1 MVKAFYDAY
10 HRFAR
15 FPLIGGIGETFY
27 VQNIAEEAVQ
37 RMTKNILSERFSK
50 VLAIGQSGSGIST
63 ALHRLAQEQ
72 TITDTHHVIF
82 FSAADALSITDVE
95 PIDFL
100 IVIWVKLIC
109 AMQERNIEIPAK
121 TFDLLA
127 NITSEGINTKK
138 TETELARRISLKIK
152 TDSEFRRNIVKQ
164 FMIKTE
170 TMEEHISDLCWI
182 LAGQVHAGYRMNEAV
197 FKKFQE
203 EDMSQNILS
212 KLEGLKGLEYKS
224 ELTFLRTIE
233 GIIGELQTLHY
244 KPVFLKHAW
253 VEEKKDVLIVIDE
266 MNHLKRE
273 ITEKIFFEKKTM
285 FQALEAKMIFAF
297 PLSLW
302 HHPLFSD
309 VLSYFRCEFIRPL
322 TVYDAVGNYRG
333 DCLNIMK
340 DAILKRIEPS
350 LISDDAIAT
359 LIDVSGGLMGDL
371 MNFMQNA
378 CLRAIEKKAAI
389 IGNDIVAEV
398 IDDKIDAF
406 ARMFD
411 FAGYESAVRAVIRSK
426 KKTNIHNKELIYLLN
441 YGFVL
446 EYGDTSDTLWY
457 DAHPCLIFDR
467 KS

>member
-15 FPLIGGIGETFY
+15 FPLIGEIGEKFY
-27 VQNIAEEAVQ
+27 VQDIAKEAVQ
-37 RMTKNILSERFSK
+37 RMTESIISERFGK
-50 VLAIGQSGSGIST
+50 TLAIGQSGSGIST
-63 ALHRLAQEQ
+63 ALHRMVQEQ
-72 TITDTHHVIF
+72 RITNTHHVIF
-82 FSAADALSITDVE
+82 FSAVDALSITDVE

-100 IVIWVKLIC
+100 IVIWVRLIC

-127 NITSEGINTKK
+127 NMTSESINTQK
-138 TETELARRISLKIK
+138 TEAELARIISLKMK
-152 TDSEFRRNIVKQ
+152 TDSEFRHNIVKR

-182 LAGQVHAGYRMNEAV
+182 LAGQVHAGYRINEAV
-197 FKKFQE
+197 LKKFQQ
-203 EDMSQNILS
+203 EDVSENILS
-212 KLEGLKGLEYKS
+212 KLETLKDREYKS
-224 ELTFLRTIE
+224 ELTFLRAIE
-233 GIIGELQTLHY
+233 GLIGELQTLHY
-244 KPVFLKHAW
+244 KPLFLKHAW
-253 VEEKKDVLIVIDE
+253 IEEKKDVLIVIDDL
-266 MNHLKRE
+266 NHLKRE

-285 FQALEAKMIFAF
+285 LHGLEAKMIFAF

-302 HHPLFSD
+302 HYPIFSE
-309 VLSYFRCEFIRPL
+309 VSGYFRCEFIRPMS
-322 TVYDAVGNYRG
+322 VYDVVGNYRAA
-333 DCLNIMK
+333 CLNMMK

-378 CLRAIEKKAAI
+378 CLRAIEKKAAV
-389 IGNDIVAEV
+389 IGSDIVAEV

-406 ARMFD
+406 ARVFD

-426 KKTNIHNKELIYLLN
+426 TKTAIQNKELIYLLN

-446 EYGDTSDTLWY
+446 EYGDSSDTLWY
-457 DAHPCLIFDR
+457 DAHPCLVFDR